1 MNTKTIKGVIAV
13 AAITLSTSAFAQN
26 TIVGGEEMYT
36 TKNIIENAVNSK
48 DHTTLV
54 AAVKAAGLVETL
66 LGKGPFTVFA
76 PTNDA
81 FENLPEGTVATLLK
95 PENKATLT
103 KILTYHVVSGKLST
117 DDLKKQI
124 KAGKGKATLTTV
136 SGNKLMAMMNG
147 NNIMLKDENGHT
159 ANITVSDVKQSN
171 GVIHVL
177 DSVVTPK

>member
-1 MNTKTIKGVIAV
+1 M
-13 AAITLSTSAFAQN
+13 
-26 TIVGGEEMYT
+26 
-36 TKNIIENAVNSK
+36 
-48 DHTTLV
+48 
-54 AAVKAAGLVETL
+54 
-66 LGKGPFTVFA
+66 
-76 PTNDA
+76 
-81 FENLPEGTVATLLK
+81 LK